1 MALFEVM
8 DEIARRD
15 ILKTEAG
22 DTRLWGVVVGL
33 VARNYDKD
41 MPGRICV
48 TIPVR
53 DKDANELK
61 WARLAMPSFG
71 KKWGHYFLPEVGDQ
85 VLLAFENGNID
96 KPYVIGC
103 VPQDNSNFLS
113 GAVDEKNQYKKIVT
127 RYGNEIVFEDNKE
140 GEGEKDKITIRTAK
154 KDHVISMDNEN
165 HKITISDKDGKNSI
179 VICDEENAGNIV
191 MKTEK
196 KLTIQVGDNIKMIM
210 DGESGKVSVSCDTF
224 SVSASNAVKMVGN
237 SNVSVTGSDIK
248 VEGSSSMKV
257 SSSGATS
264 VQGSVIK
271 LG

>member
-15 ILKTEAG
+15 ILKTESG
-22 DTRLWGVVVGL
+22 DTRIWGVVVGI

-53 DKDANELK
+53 DKEANELK
-61 WARLAMPSFG
+61 WARMAMPSFG

-85 VLLAFENGNID
+85 VLLVFENGNIE

-103 VPQDNSNFLS
+103 IPQDNSTFLS
-113 GAVDEKNQYKKIVT
+113 GAVDEQNQYKKIVT
-127 RYGNEIVFEDNKE
+127 KYGSEIVFEDNKE
-140 GEGEKDKITIRTAK
+140 GEGEKDKISIRTAK

-179 VICDEENAGNIV
+179 VISDEENSGNIV
-191 MKTEK
+191 VKTET
-196 KLTIQVGDNIKMIM
+196 KLTVQVGDKIKAVM
-210 DGESGKVSVSCDTF
+210 DGESGKVTISCDTF
-224 SVSASNAVKMVGN
+224 SVDASNAVKLNGN
-237 SNVSVTGSDIK
+237 SNVAITGSDVK
-248 VEGSSSMKV
+248 AEGSSSVKV

-264 VQGSVIK
+264 VQGNVIK